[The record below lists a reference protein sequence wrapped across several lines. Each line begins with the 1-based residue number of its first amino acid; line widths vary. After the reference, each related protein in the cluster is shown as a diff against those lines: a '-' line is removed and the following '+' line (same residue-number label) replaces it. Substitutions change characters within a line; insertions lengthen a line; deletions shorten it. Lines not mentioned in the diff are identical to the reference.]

1 MMNVSRETLIKGGDF
16 LTDVMSGIS
25 DFMTAIIGN
34 AQMLTVVGV
43 MIAGV
48 IGRLA
53 FKTVKGFIH

>member
-1 MMNVSRETLIKGGDF
+1 MTE
-16 LTDVMSGIS
+16 VMTGIG

-34 AQMLTVVGV
+34 ASMLSVVGV

>member
-1 MMNVSRETLIKGGDF
+1 MTQ
-16 LTDVMSGIS
+16 VMSGIG

>member
-1 MMNVSRETLIKGGDF
+1 MNVSRETFIKGGDF
-16 LTDVMSGIS
+16 LTEVMSGIG

-34 AQMLTVVGV
+34 ASMLSVVGV

>member
-16 LTDVMSGIS
+16 LNEVMTGIG